1 MKSLLILA
9 CTVAV
14 GVTLATL
21 LVHEPREAEA
31 CPQYTIKW
39 VGQLSPGFEV
49 DDYIELERITTG
61 NESCGLTAL
70 TGKYEFRLASDCDD
84 SGSPDLAHTFA
95 NVDDGIYQIKSI
107 DGDCMKV
114 CACQ

>member
-21 LVHEPREAEA
+21 LVHEPREADA

-39 VGQLSPGFEV
+39 VGQLSPAFQV
-49 DDYIELERITTG
+49 DDYIELECIITG
-61 NESCGLTAL
+61 NESCGLPAPTR
-70 TGKYEFRLASDCDD
+70 KR
-84 SGSPDLAHTFA
+84 
-95 NVDDGIYQIKSI
+95 
-107 DGDCMKV
+107 M
-114 CACQ
+114 